1 MNGVTFLFLN
11 ALPQKLSKEGST
23 EINSK
28 TVRVKQLGPHAGAEV
43 LGLDATKPLSKAN
56 LTIIRDALMENGVIV
71 FRGQD
76 ITRKQ
81 QAEFT
86 ANFGDLTI
94 HPFSPHLDEMPEMIV
109 LDNDGKNP
117 PLSTDVWHSDE
128 TFRLEPPM
136 GTVLRAVIV
145 PEVGGDTVFSS
156 MTAAYEGLSGHMQ
169 SFISGLEAIHDF
181 KNFKMLYGNSP
192 EHRQRLWEMQDQF
205 PNPVHPI
212 VRIHP
217 VTGKKAIFV
226 SPQFTVAIKDMN
238 QDESDALLN
247 VLYRQANIPE
257 YQFRVHWQINMMVFW
272 DNRTVQHYAAR
283 DYLPY
288 RRRVE
293 RVTLQG
299 DRPYGANGNSYFLL
313 DVKSGEPAINVD
325 NYQAAAAERKSES
338 KAS

>member
-1 MNGVTFLFLN
+1 MKN
-11 ALPQKLSKEGST
+11 SKERALQNNSST
-23 EINSK
+23 VS
-28 TVRVKQLGPHAGAEV
+28 VKQLGPHVGAEV
-43 LGLDATKPLSKAN
+43 HGLDAAKSLSQEN
-56 LTIIRDALMENGVIV
+56 YVIIHDALMENGVIV
-71 FRGQD
+71 FRDQD

-86 ANFGDLTI
+86 ANFGELTV
-94 HPFSPHLDEMPEMIV
+94 HPISPHLDEMPEMIV
-109 LDNDGKNP
+109 LDNDGENP

-156 MTAAYEGLSGHMQ
+156 MTAAFEGLSDQMQ
-169 SFISGLEAIHDF
+169 GFISGLEAIHDF

-192 EHRQRLWEMQDQF
+192 EHRQQLWEMQDQF

-212 VRIHP
+212 ARIHP

-226 SPQFTVAIKDMN
+226 SPQFTLAVKDMN

-247 VLYRQANIPE
+247 LLYRQAHIPE
-257 YQFRVHWQINMMVFW
+257 YQFRVHWQTNMMAFW
-272 DNRTVQHYAAR
+272 DNRTVQHYATR

-293 RVTLQG
+293 RVTLKG
-299 DRPYGANGNSYFLL
+299 DRPYGESGKSYLHL
-313 DVKSGEPAINVD
+313 DVDSGVPKVNVD
-325 NYQAAAAERKSES
+325 NYQAAPAERKLER
-338 KAS
+338 KAV

>member
-1 MNGVTFLFLN
+1 
-11 ALPQKLSKEGST
+11 
-23 EINSK
+23 
-28 TVRVKQLGPHAGAEV
+28 
-43 LGLDATKPLSKAN
+43 
-56 LTIIRDALMENGVIV
+56 
-71 FRGQD
+71 
-76 ITRKQ
+76 
-81 QAEFT
+81 
-86 ANFGDLTI
+86 
-94 HPFSPHLDEMPEMIV
+94 
-109 LDNDGKNP
+109 
-117 PLSTDVWHSDE
+117 
-128 TFRLEPPM
+128 
-136 GTVLRAVIV
+136 
-145 PEVGGDTVFSS
+145 
-156 MTAAYEGLSGHMQ
+156 
-169 SFISGLEAIHDF
+169 
-181 KNFKMLYGNSP
+181 MLYGNSP

-217 VTGKKAIFV
+217 VIGKKSIFV

-257 YQFRVHWQINMMVFW
+257 YQFRVHWQINMIMFW

-313 DVKSGEPAINVD
+313 DVESGEPTINVD
-325 NYQAAAAERKSES
+325 NYQTAAAERKSES